1 MKILVNNNN
10 RAKITIKYIINRIIL
25 YNHKILNNKSNS
37 YNLIIINSWIRNF
50 YKIKIIF
57 NNRTNFKIWVRLT
70 IKINW
75 FNKT

>member
-10 RAKITIKYIINRIIL
+10 RTKIRIKYIINRIIL

-37 YNLIIINSWIRNF
+37 YNLIIIKSWILNF

-57 NNRTNFKIWVRLT
+57 NNRTNFKIRVRLR